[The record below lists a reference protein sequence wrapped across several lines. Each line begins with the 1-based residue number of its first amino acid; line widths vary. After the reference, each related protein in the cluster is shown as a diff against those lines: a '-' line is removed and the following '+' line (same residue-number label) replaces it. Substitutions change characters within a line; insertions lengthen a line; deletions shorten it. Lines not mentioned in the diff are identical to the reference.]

1 MGLNMTKKTFTPEGT
16 VVVGP
21 YSPAVEA
28 GDLIFFSGQIPVDAN
43 TGKIVNNG
51 IKTQLL
57 QCLKNL
63 SKVLEAAGV
72 TSDDIV
78 KSTIY
83 LTDMKDYGLINEIYG
98 EYFKAPYPA
107 RTAIAVS
114 ALPLGS
120 KVEIEVVAKK

>member
-1 MGLNMTKKTFTPEGT
+1 MAKKVFIPEGA

-28 GDLIFFSGQIPVDAN
+28 GNLIYFSGQIPIDAK
-43 TGKIVNNG
+43 TGKIVEG
-51 IKTQLL
+51 DISLQIE

-63 SKVLEAAGV
+63 VSVLKTADL
-72 TSDDIV
+72 TTDDVV

-83 LTDMKDYGLINEIYG
+83 LTNMGDYAVVNEFYAK
-98 EYFKAPYPA
+98 YFNAPYPA
-107 RTAIAVS
+107 RTAIAVA

-120 KVEIEVVAKK
+120 KVEIEVIAQKY